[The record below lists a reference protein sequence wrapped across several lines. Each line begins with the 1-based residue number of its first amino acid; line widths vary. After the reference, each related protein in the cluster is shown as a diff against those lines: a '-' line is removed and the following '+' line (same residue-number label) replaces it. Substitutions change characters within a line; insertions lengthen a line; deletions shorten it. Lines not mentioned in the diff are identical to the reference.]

1 MIARRTVLSLMLAA
15 ACAPALAATSNT
27 TAPASLDLSSI
38 KDAGFHQRFIVKY
51 RTGTAAR
58 TQASARQQALD
69 AAASRARPQLGAKL
83 AAQAG
88 TAAFNLRTLRATVGG
103 RHVVRA
109 SQRLDN
115 TQSEALMRA
124 IAADP
129 NVEYVGVDKL
139 MHRAALPN
147 DPMLA
152 TYQAWHYGTGA
163 GGARVTSAW
172 EAGAT
177 GAGVVVAVI
186 DTGATHH
193 ADLEPNLLPGYDFI
207 SDGWMARRDTD
218 ERVPGGWDQGD
229 GVAAGECYDGSAAEN
244 SSWHGSHVSG
254 TIAEVTNNGIGG
266 AGIAYNARVVP
277 VRALGRCGGYSS
289 DINDAIVWASGGHI
303 DGVPDNPN
311 PAEVINM
318 SLGGGSTCDVD
329 TQAAIDSAVSRGT
342 VVVVA
347 AGNDNAD
354 VAGHSPASCA
364 NVVTVGATG
373 YSGQRASYSNYGAG
387 VDLAAPGG
395 AGSEGAPNGY
405 IWSTVNKGTSTP
417 TEDGYGG
424 MIGTSMAT
432 PHVTGVVALMQGAVS
447 KPLTPSVIEALLKAS
462 ARTFPVKQDTGKPL
476 GAGILDAAAAVE
488 RAKSYGQ
495 PLTGRPLTANVAE
508 SLPPLASGQSLVYV
522 IEVPAGKTTLEFST
536 YGGRGTLVAYAN
548 FEAEPLASS
557 NIASSVRPGTNQII
571 TIPAPAA
578 GHYYLKVSASAD
590 TSGALIRAR
599 VL

>member
-15 ACAPALAATSNT
+15 ACAPALATAATV
-27 TAPASLDLSSI
+27 APANLDLSALH
-38 KDAGFHQRFIVKY
+38 DAGFHQRFIVKY
-51 RTGTAAR
+51 RNG
-58 TQASARQQALD
+58 SAERLQPALRQRALD
-69 AAASRARPQLGAKL
+69 AATERARPQLGA
-83 AAQAG
+83 AVTAQPGNSALRV
-88 TAAFNLRTLRATVGG
+88 TTLRTTLGG
-103 RHVVRA
+103 RHVLRA
-109 SQRLDN
+109 SQRLD
-115 TQSEALMRA
+115 QSQAEALMRA

-129 NVEYVGVDKL
+129 EVEYVGVDKL
-139 MHRAALPN
+139 MHRASLPN

-152 TYQAWHYGTGA
+152 TYQAWHYGTGP

-172 EAGAT
+172 DAGAT

-218 ERVPGGWDQGD
+218 ARVPGGWDQGD
-229 GVAAGECYDGSAAEN
+229 GVEANDCGTGSAAEP
-244 SSWHGSHVSG
+244 SSWHGTHVSG
-254 TIAEVTNNGIGG
+254 TIAEVTNNGTGG

-318 SLGGGSTCDVD
+318 SLGGGSACDSD
-329 TQAAIDSAVSRGT
+329 TQAAIDSAVSRGS

-347 AGNDNAD
+347 AGNDNGN
-354 VAGHSPASCA
+354 VSSHSPASCA

-373 YSGQRASYSNYGAG
+373 FSGQRAGYSNYGAG

-395 AGSEGAPNGY
+395 AGTEGVPNGY
-405 IWSTVNKGTSTP
+405 IWSTHNTGTSTP
-417 TEDGYGG
+417 VGDEYVG
-424 MIGTSMAT
+424 MTGTSMAT
-432 PHVTGVVALMQGAVS
+432 PHVSGVVALMQSVAPQ
-447 KPLTPSVIEALLKAS
+447 PLTPTVVEALLKAS

-488 RAKSYGQ
+488 RAKTYGQ
-495 PLTGRPLTANVAE
+495 PLSGRPLALNASE
-508 SLPPLASGQSLVYV
+508 SMPPLASGDSLLYV
-522 IEVPAGKTTLEFST
+522 VDVPAGKNTLEFT
-536 YGGRGTLVAYAN
+536 TFGGRGTLVAYAN

-557 NIASSVRPGTNQII
+557 NIAASTRPGTNQII
-571 TIPAPAA
+571 TINAPAA
-578 GHYYLKVSASAD
+578 GHYYLKISASTDAAGV
-590 TSGALIRAR
+590 TVRTR